1 MSSPHDGAVC
11 ESPLA
16 GRCIPGVC
24 LLMEPKREFV
34 ISSKLLD
41 VRRRKLTKLSGF
53 FSSLFFVSLSYELGD
68 RLIIKH
74 YSIFP
79 KIRRNF
85 NLRVMIN
92 TLIWWRKI
100 IFFLAIVLSLIIV
113 EFLTVHGDTSCCR
126 VCASVVMCM
135 LMHLAFSPPKPAYTA
150 TGIGRHIHT

>member
-34 ISSKLLD
+34 DFFKTPRCKEKKADKIIGL
-41 VRRRKLTKLSGF
+41 

-68 RLIIKH
+68 RLIIKC

-92 TLIWWRKI
+92 TLI
-100 IFFLAIVLSLIIV
+100 
-113 EFLTVHGDTSCCR
+113 
-126 VCASVVMCM
+126 
-135 LMHLAFSPPKPAYTA
+135 
-150 TGIGRHIHT
+150 